1 MSKVHIKKNVH
12 MHKPV
17 HNNSNVC
24 DLLPNLHHSGSSL
37 LLLLL
42 LLLLYVQFKIQVVLY
57 RSVDV
62 YTNSRERERG
72 SSFYQAVYLSAL
84 SGPGGD
90 VTLVKYSSL
99 FLL

>member
-24 DLLPNLHHSGSSL
+24 DLTYIIQALHYYYYYYYYYMYNLKSKLCCIGAL
-37 LLLLL
+37 M
-42 LLLLYVQFKIQVVLY
+42 
-57 RSVDV
+57 
-62 YTNSRERERG
+62 YTQTAERERERG
-72 SSFYQAVYLSAL
+72 SSFYQAVYFSAL